1 MQELLSK
8 VVVQNHTTSEFGLA
22 TTAIALG
29 FGKLMELLVEAEP
42 ALAALS
48 YIVAI
53 VAGIITI
60 YYKFKRKG

>member
-1 MQELLSK
+1 MSHTPLTSDLS
-8 VVVQNHTTSEFGLA
+8 LA
-22 TTAIALG
+22 LTAIALG

-53 VAGIITI
+53 VAGLVTI

>member
-1 MQELLSK
+1 MQS
-8 VVVQNHTTSEFGLA
+8 HGTSELTWA

-29 FGKLMELLVEAEP
+29 FGRIVELLVKAEP
-42 ALAALS
+42 ALAAIS

-53 VAGIITI
+53 IAGVVTV